1 MIKAEIAASLIL
13 LPAHGFIWAF
23 RFLLM
28 KMSLQHAM
36 PPFLAESHLY
46 VISSKSYVQFARDA
60 SRECLEMTVLILL
73 VLCPNFFS
81 MHRHFIDL
89 LQVSQVL

>member
-36 PPFLAESHLY
+36 PPFLIVMHLIEIFFAY
-46 VISSKSYVQFARDA
+46 DSLGGGSYKIW
-60 SRECLEMTVLILL
+60 LNIL
-73 VLCPNFFS
+73 
-81 MHRHFIDL
+81 HF
-89 LQVSQVL
+89 